1 MEILA
6 SLFRKVIYD
15 DFREKLV
22 EAKKPEEIVSLLEAL

>member
-1 MEILA
+1 M
-6 SLFRKVIYD
+6 YD